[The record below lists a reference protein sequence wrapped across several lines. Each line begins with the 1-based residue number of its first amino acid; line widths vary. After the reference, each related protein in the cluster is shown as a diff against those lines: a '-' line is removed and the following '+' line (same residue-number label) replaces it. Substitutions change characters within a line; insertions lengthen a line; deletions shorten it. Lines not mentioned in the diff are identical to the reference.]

1 MANRSTAILLV
12 LVAAL
17 AITCLGLIV
26 ALVARGGDHDDLDA
40 SGSGSPLGSAKRDRT
55 PAAVE
60 EEEEE
65 EKYLTE
71 LWETKPRLSPNVYPM
86 HYDLYLHPNLE
97 TDMFT
102 GKYRSKTGAS
112 LIKTYVGDMTSD
124 TDTLLS

>member
-1 MANRSTAILLV
+1 MANRSTVILLV

-40 SGSGSPLGSAKRDRT
+40 SGSGSPLGSAKKDRT
-55 PAAVE
+55 PVVV
-60 EEEEE
+60 EEE

-102 GKYRSKTGAS
+102 GE
-112 LIKTYVGDMTSD
+112 
-124 TDTLLS
+124 